1 MRPGPFEILI
11 VLLAIL
17 VFFGAKRLPELARA
31 LGKSLNEFK
40 RGREEGDKPAAGD
53 DPRNKLNERKD

>member
-1 MRPGPFEILI
+1 MRPGPFEIIL

-17 VFFGAKRLPELARA
+17 LLFGAKRLPELARA

-40 RGREEGDKPAAGD
+40 RGREEGDKPAAGED
-53 DPRNKLNERKD
+53 SKKE